1 LDASGL
7 LIGGNTVTGQSRAVA
22 VVVVLAAMLAGCSGV
37 TPPPG
42 DAVSVNATD
51 GYAVSDVE
59 VWTSGGTTAYRS
71 KIVVTGVVASTADET
86 RPNASGTN
94 ASGTNASGTN
104 ATRVAAI
111 PPVDVRFTLASGES
125 RSVQANYE
133 LDRRLTAFED
143 LGNATLSPG
152 ERIPVRIVFDPGG
165 DVRVRSATVRVGA
178 NRTASAIAAVERP
191 Q

>member
-86 RPNASGTN
+86 RQN

>member
-1 LDASGL
+1 
-7 LIGGNTVTGQSRAVA
+7 
-22 VVVVLAAMLAGCSGV
+22 MLAGCSGV

-86 RPNASGTN
+86 RQ
-94 ASGTNASGTN
+94 NASGTN